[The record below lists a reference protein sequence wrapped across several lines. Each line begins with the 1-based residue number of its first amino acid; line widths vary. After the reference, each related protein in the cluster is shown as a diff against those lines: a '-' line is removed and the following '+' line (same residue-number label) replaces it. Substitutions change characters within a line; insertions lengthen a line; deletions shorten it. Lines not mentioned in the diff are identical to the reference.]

1 MVNCP
6 SDNPPPQPTYN
17 NVNWGQGNT
26 PSTLY
31 YNNII
36 SMGVS
41 YSWENK
47 SDSDGGAVFC
57 TGLNQGKND
66 FVKKTKTVTLDALNI
81 DLNNAG
87 GSTIAKMGANQDKYV
102 VTDKVSVY
110 ANGMYVGKGKLTDY
124 SINEGSMTNDS
135 ITNLTYDLSNE
146 DSDSIEDI
154 EDPVQRTESITV
166 SRDLNSKSYKIEH
179 SYGVSFGDD
188 FDLITEYPLY
198 KNNPSYGSVD
208 GRLALGEQEAN
219 LAIYDNPI
227 DYGEYIDLSAYA
239 TQEGWSF
246 NVLEN
251 GCSGVFSSS
260 SETKDFINGDYSL
273 SKTTELR
280 YTGEDIST
288 GQDFYEITYTMDW
301 SEDTRNN
308 SEEPC
313 AVVKMQGKIRG
324 IAKNCSQEFNA
335 SVFAKSGYDDFVVGG
350 KAKEKVSGF
359 FNYIQEN
366 INGVPTGELNDTM
379 FDLKKDECNPSVDRG
394 EAKNDGEIDF
404 SFEMHNCPNYD
415 IENGS
420 SVTNSFDH
428 SKNISECNGAP
439 INVTTYSSDI
449 SVQAGECFLAIDEN
463 GNFPKFES
471 IGNIDINKAKD
482 QASDYPSDGKFQAR
496 WKIKSESFTESPY
509 KGSKGYSVSFSDSPS
524 SDECGPRNLGCDKFN
539 TKIKE
544 TPSRPRY
551 IDTETP
557 IGIVSEIQGKTLKRK
572 SVSTAYIHPKTGCDP
587 EVLSIKGMM
596 NDKIL
601 GELQDNKPSCII
613 DSLNWSY
620 SAQFGSQAK
629 GSANMEGID

>member
-26 PSTLY
+26 PSKLY

-41 YSWENK
+41 YSWENT
-47 SDSDGGAVFC
+47 SDSNGGAVFC

-87 GSTIAKMGANQDKYV
+87 GSTIAKMAANQDKYV

-146 DSDSIEDI
+146 DSDSIEDT

-239 TQEGWSF
+239 TQEGWSL

-260 SETKDFINGDYSL
+260 SETKDFINGNYSL
-273 SKTTELR
+273 SKTTDLR

-288 GQDFYEITYTMDW
+288 GRDFYEITYNMNW

-313 AVVKMQGKIRG
+313 AVVKMQGKIKG
-324 IAKNCSQEFNA
+324 IAKNCSKEFNA
-335 SVFAKSGYDDFVVGG
+335 SVFAKSGYDDFIVGG

-420 SVTNSFDH
+420 SVTNSFEH
-428 SKNISECNGAP
+428 SKNTGRDFYEITYNMNWSEDTRNNSEEPCAVVKMQGKIKGIAKNCSKEFNASVFAKSGYDDFIVGGKAKEKVSGFFNYIQENINGVPTGELNDTMFDLKKDECNPSVDRGEAKNDGEIDFSFEMHNCP
-439 INVTTYSSDI
+439 NYDI
-449 SVQAGECFLAIDEN
+449 EN
-463 GNFPKFES
+463 GSSVTNSFEHYYMLVEEEGYLTDNLPFYL
-471 IGNIDINKAKD
+471 IP
-482 QASDYPSDGKFQAR
+482 YY
-496 WKIKSESFTESPY
+496 IKT
-509 KGSKGYSVSFSDSPS
+509 
-524 SDECGPRNLGCDKFN
+524 
-539 TKIKE
+539 
-544 TPSRPRY
+544 
-551 IDTETP
+551 
-557 IGIVSEIQGKTLKRK
+557 
-572 SVSTAYIHPKTGCDP
+572 
-587 EVLSIKGMM
+587 
-596 NDKIL
+596 
-601 GELQDNKPSCII
+601 
-613 DSLNWSY
+613 
-620 SAQFGSQAK
+620 
-629 GSANMEGID
+629 